1 MSNVIDIRNMQKI
14 RPDLND
20 SQADEVIGFL
30 QDVYD
35 ECPYKADDNRKLFE
49 AAASLIYPE
58 AKC

>member
-1 MSNVIDIRNMQKI
+1 MSDIADIRNVQKI

-20 SQADEVIGFL
+20 NQADEILGFL

-35 ECPYKADDNRKLFE
+35 ECPYKADDDRKLFE

-58 AKC
+58 E